1 MRVPHG
7 HRRVARA
14 LALLSL
20 VAWTSVAAADPLVD
34 ALATD
39 DPRALGD
46 AVAAIE
52 RAPTTPDLAD
62 ALYAAGR
69 ATEDRLLDPARALAI
84 YERIL
89 RELPDERVAT
99 AAQRRAARLRGEVGP
114 RGEHALFAAEL
125 AQVIA
130 DADQLPPEQIITRA
144 RALAQASWPR
154 APDAALWLG
163 DYLRRHRR
171 FAEARAEYAGVVARW
186 PGTDHAVLGLRGG
199 AINAIDAHD
208 FDHAEELARLLPATA
223 PADRILRD
231 DLLGEIRTG
240 RRRAF
245 AYTASWVALFAT
257 VAGLLASLAEAM
269 FRGGRRLPALRPP
282 FEVLFL
288 APVAAV
294 LIGVAYT
301 GNLDVAP
308 AVTMIALGGLGLAW
322 LSGTTLDL
330 VRARGRTVRL
340 RALAHV
346 VACLLAA
353 VSIGYLA
360 LTHDGL
366 IDLMIETFRSGPEAG

>member
-1 MRVPHG
+1 VI
-7 HRRVARA
+7 RA
-14 LALLSL
+14 LTIRALTIL
-20 VAWTSVAAADPLVD
+20 VLCASVGVADPLID
-34 ALATD
+34 ALATE

-46 AVAAIE
+46 AVSAIE
-52 RAPTTPDLAD
+52 RAPTTPELAD
-62 ALYAAGR
+62 ALFAAGR

-99 AAQRRAARLRGEVGP
+99 AAQRRAERLRGEVGP
-114 RGEHALFAAEL
+114 RGEHARYAAEL

-130 DADQLPPEQIITRA
+130 DADERPPEQIIARA
-144 RALAQASWPR
+144 RALAEAPWPR

-163 DYLRRHRR
+163 DYFRRHRR
-171 FAEARAEYAGVVARW
+171 FDEARAEYAAVVARW
-186 PGTDHAVLGLRGG
+186 PGTDYATLGLRGG
-199 AINAIDAHD
+199 AVNAIDARELGL
-208 FDHAEELARLLPATA
+208 AEELARQVPAVT

-231 DLLGEIRTG
+231 DLLREIRTV
-240 RRRAF
+240 RLRVF
-245 AYTASWVALFAT
+245 AYWASWVALFAAI
-257 VAGLLASLAEAM
+257 AGLLASLAEAM
-269 FRGGRRLPALRPP
+269 FHGGRRLPALRPP

-288 APVAAV
+288 SPVAAV

-308 AVTMIALGGLGLAW
+308 AVTEIALGGLGLAW

-330 VRARGRTVRL
+330 LRARGRAVRL
-340 RALAHV
+340 RSLTHV
-346 VACLLAA
+346 AACLLAA

-366 IDLMIETFRSGPEAG
+366 IDLMIETFRAGPEVN

>member
-1 MRVPHG
+1 MI
-7 HRRVARA
+7 RA
-14 LALLSL
+14 LTIL
-20 VAWTSVAAADPLVD
+20 VLCTSVVFADPRID

-39 DPRALGD
+39 DPRALAD

-52 RAPTTPDLAD
+52 RAATTPELAD
-62 ALYAAGR
+62 ALFAAGR

-99 AAQRRAARLRGEVGP
+99 AAQRRAERLRGDVGP
-114 RGEHALFAAEL
+114 RGEHARLAAEL

-130 DADQLPPEQIITRA
+130 DADERPPEEIVARA
-144 RALAQASWPR
+144 RALAQAPWPR

-163 DYLRRHRR
+163 DYFRRHRR
-171 FAEARAEYAGVVARW
+171 FDEARAEYASVVERW
-186 PGTDHAVLGLRGG
+186 PAYIALGLRGG
-199 AINAIDAHD
+199 AVNAIEAHD
-208 FDHAEELARLLPATA
+208 FDLAEELTRRLPATT

-231 DLLGEIRTG
+231 DLLREIRTG
-240 RRRAF
+240 RLRVF
-245 AYTASWVALFAT
+245 AYSASWVALFAAI
-257 VAGLLASLAEAM
+257 AGLLASLAEAM
-269 FRGGRRLPALRPP
+269 FRGGRRFPALRPP

-288 APVAAV
+288 SPVAAV

-330 VRARGRTVRL
+330 LRARGRSVRI
-340 RALAHV
+340 RAIAHV
-346 VACLLAA
+346 AACLLAA

-366 IDLMIETFRSGPEAG
+366 IDLMIETFRAGPEAN